1 MRFEVSLVLIYL
13 VAYALAVIFGKRQAT
28 REKIEQLLQNKWIL
42 RADIFIWAGIVGL
55 LVLPELSKMW
65 ISFVFLS
72 SLPALVRWTLGFQK
86 NSAEEGG
93 KDGFS

>member
-1 MRFEVSLVLIYL
+1 MRFEVILILIYL

-42 RADIFIWAGIVGL
+42 HADIFIWAGIVGL
-55 LVLPELSKMW
+55 LVLPGLSKMW

-72 SLPALVRWTLGFQK
+72 SLPALVRWTLGFRTK
-86 NSAEEGG
+86 PDEAGG
-93 KDGFS
+93 KGGLT